1 MLDGNIKLAKPSHF
15 EVFKRMEEKRM
26 KYEKLSKNIIEA
38 VGGSNNI
45 VTLQHCMT
53 RLRFTL
59 KDESKANDQK
69 IEAIDGVLSLIKKGG
84 QYQVVIGTH
93 VHDVYLDVCQIANIK
108 EDENFGNKKEKKGVF
123 NSIFSAIIG
132 CVGPIIPILVGTGL
146 GKCILL
152 FVSMMGWANAET
164 SMTYYVFNFVFDAGF
179 TFLPV
184 FTAVAAAKHFKCNM
198 YMAALLGC
206 ALVHP
211 QWSGIVS
218 ATDPKFIGDM
228 FGFLPLYGMPY
239 TSTLIPAILIVFVM
253 SKVEF
258 GLNKVLPEL
267 VRGMLTPLFTLLIMT
282 PLAFVV
288 LAPAMGII
296 SIYLGNALLWCYDTF
311 GMFAIAIMCIIYPWM
326 VATGMHATLA
336 IAGIQ
341 ILSQSGYDPFSR
353 TLTLTANMA
362 QGAAAFACAVKTKNR
377 DFRNTCLSAGFTAFF
392 AGITEP
398 CIYGVSIRLKKPMYA
413 VMIGSFT
420 GGLYAG
426 FCGLKAFA
434 FMTPSIIN
442 LPMWVGGNNPN
453 NLMNAIITM
462 IISAIVTFIATLVIG
477 FDDPKE
483 SEVKHDDNKLNQVNC
498 PVKGKIVPLN
508 EVNDEMFSKEVLGK
522 GVAIIPVEGKIYAP
536 ANGIISA
543 TFETKHAIGLTTE
556 NGSEILIHVGID
568 TVKLEGKPF
577 IQYVEKG
584 EYVKAGSLLLEFD
597 LKMIK
602 EAGLDYT
609 TMVVV
614 TNSNDY
620 LEVIPTKLKKVT
632 KTDPVLTII

>member
-1 MLDGNIKLAKPSHF
+1 
-15 EVFKRMEEKRM
+15 M
-26 KYEKLSKNIIEA
+26 KYEKLSKDIIDA
-38 VGGSNNI
+38 VGGKDNI
-45 VTLQHCMT
+45 VSLQHCMT
-53 RLRFTL
+53 RLRFVL
-59 KDESKANDQK
+59 KDESKADDQG
-69 IEAIDGVLSLIKKGG
+69 IETIEGVLSLIKKGG

-93 VHDVYLDVCQIANIK
+93 VHDVYLDICKLANIQ
-108 EDENFGNKKEKKGVF
+108 EDEGEAIKGEKKGVF
-123 NSIFSAIIG
+123 NTVFSVIIG
-132 CVGPIIPILVGTGL
+132 CIGPIIPILVGTGL

-152 FVSMMGWANAET
+152 LVSMMGWANAET
-164 SMTYYVFNFVFDAGF
+164 SMTYYVFNFVFDSGF

-184 FTAVAAAKHFKCNM
+184 FTAMAAARHFKCNM

-211 QWSGIVS
+211 NWSGIVS
-218 ATDPKFIGDM
+218 ATNPKFIGDM

-253 SKVEF
+253 SKVEY

-267 VRGMLTPLFTLLIMT
+267 VKGMLTPLMTLLIMT
-282 PLAFVV
+282 PISFVV

-296 SIYLGNALLWCYDTF
+296 SIYLGNALLWVYNTF

-341 ILSQSGYDPFSR
+341 ILTQSGYDPFSR

-362 QGAAAFACAVKTKNR
+362 QGAAAFACALKTKNR

-398 CIYGVSIRLKKPMYA
+398 CIYGVTVRLKKPMYA
-413 VMIGSFT
+413 VMIGSFA

-434 FMTPSIIN
+434 FMTPSVVN
-442 LPMWVGGNNPN
+442 FPMWIGGSNPN

-462 IISAIVTFIATLVIG
+462 IISAVVTFIATFLIG
-477 FDDPKE
+477 FEDPQKE
-483 SEVKHDDNKLNQVNC
+483 KTQSIENKLNQVHS
-498 PVKGKIVPLN
+498 PVKGKVVSLS

-522 GVAIIPVEGKIYAP
+522 GVAIIPSEGKVYAP
-536 ANGIISA
+536 ENGTISA
-543 TFETKHAIGLTTE
+543 TFGTKHAIGITTE
-556 NGSEILIHVGID
+556 NGSEILVHVGID

-577 IQYVEKG
+577 VQYVEKG
-584 EYVKAGSLLLEFD
+584 DYVEKGTLLLEFD
-597 LKMIK
+597 IKAIK
-602 EAGLDYT
+602 EAGLDPI

-614 TNSNDY
+614 TNSDHY
-620 LEVIPTKLKKVT
+620 LEVIPTKKEKAS
-632 KTDPVLTII
+632 KTDPILTLI

>member
-1 MLDGNIKLAKPSHF
+1 
-15 EVFKRMEEKRM
+15 M
-26 KYEKLSKNIIEA
+26 KYDKLSKNIIEA

-108 EDENFGNKKEKKGVF
+108 EDENFGNKKEKKGIF

-184 FTAVAAAKHFKCNM
+184 FTAMAAAKHFKCNM

-267 VRGMLTPLFTLLIMT
+267 IRGMLTPLFTLLIMT

-462 IISAIVTFIATLVIG
+462 IISAVVTFIATLVIG
-477 FDDPKE
+477 FDDPVCSNNNLSIDLDKKDE
-483 SEVKHDDNKLNQVNC
+483 KLDIYASMRGNVYSVEKAHDVAFASRTLGDGLVYDPIEGKVYAPFSGIVSFVFPTKHSIGIVSDSGIEALIHCGVNTVNLNGEGFNVFVGENQRVCAGELLMEIDLDFIKSKGYDTQTMLIFTNSKDNRILVFEKDNV
-498 PVKGKIVPLN
+498 
-508 EVNDEMFSKEVLGK
+508 SKEDIVATVLK
-522 GVAIIPVEGKIYAP
+522 
-536 ANGIISA
+536 
-543 TFETKHAIGLTTE
+543 
-556 NGSEILIHVGID
+556 
-568 TVKLEGKPF
+568 
-577 IQYVEKG
+577 
-584 EYVKAGSLLLEFD
+584 
-597 LKMIK
+597 
-602 EAGLDYT
+602 
-609 TMVVV
+609 
-614 TNSNDY
+614 
-620 LEVIPTKLKKVT
+620 
-632 KTDPVLTII
+632 